1 MAITLLALA
10 TIVAVGF
17 LPTCTILSNKGRYQE
32 NASLLAQS
40 LIEGQRAL
48 KWSDLPVPPF
58 RQELDPVP
66 VDGSAIQMKPVL
78 GVYAIPGMDDKQI
91 RRVVVTVL
99 WREKQSDKKLSHET
113 NILHL
118 QY

>member
-17 LPTCTILSNKGRYQE
+17 LPTCTILNNRGRYQE

-40 LIEGQRAL
+40 VLEKQRAL
-48 KWSDLPVPPF
+48 KWSELPAPPF
-58 RQELDPVP
+58 VQKLDPVA
-66 VDGSAIQMKPVL
+66 VDGSGITMQPYL
-78 GVYAIPGMDDKQI
+78 EIYAIPGMNDKEI
-91 RRVVVTVL
+91 RRVVVTVI
-99 WREKQSDKKLSHET
+99 WKDKQFDKKLSHET
-113 NILHL
+113 NLLHL